1 MIQVVEHSGS
11 QFKAHTINQSI
22 SKLISTFKNP
32 VIPTSSPPTPKKI
45 YISRVSSKWKDLIT
59 SSNVSRHWSKGGPL
73 AWGTFFPILPDLLQ
87 SFMSLAW
94 SLRRL
99 RAVWP
104 SNLPALLLIIFSAI
118 L

>member
-22 SKLISTFKNP
+22 SKLISTF
-32 VIPTSSPPTPKKI
+32 I